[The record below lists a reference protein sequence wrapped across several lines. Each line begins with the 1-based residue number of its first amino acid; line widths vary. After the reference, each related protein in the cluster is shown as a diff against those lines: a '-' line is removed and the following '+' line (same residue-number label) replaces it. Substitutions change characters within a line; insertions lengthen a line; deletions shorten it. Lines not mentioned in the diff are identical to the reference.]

1 MKLTAD
7 KFLELLNDKGIT
19 YTVQGGQLLF
29 TGSDTELIASLY
41 ELLEKNTSFEAATI
55 QRINVKQG
63 ISLKDYRLAL
73 ESAGVKCELAD
84 LRSLKFTG
92 GKAKTRERLIGILE
106 DNSRLKASVILSLAM
121 KNPDL
126 MDLIQERACI
136 RWENGYSDSLLM
148 AVLCNIAPTGE
159 TVKRNEAGE
168 ILLRQKTDWNTELSN
183 LEAD

>member
-7 KFLELLNDKGIT
+7 KFLELLNDKGVA

-29 TGSDTELIASLY
+29 TGDDIELIASLY
-41 ELLEKNTSFEAATI
+41 ELLEKNASFEAAII
-55 QRINVKQG
+55 QRIHVKHG

-92 GKAKTRERLIGILE
+92 GKAKTKERLIGILE
-106 DNSRLKASVILSLAM
+106 D
-121 KNPDL
+121 
-126 MDLIQERACI
+126 
-136 RWENGYSDSLLM
+136 NGYSDSLLM
-148 AVLCNIAPTGE
+148 AVLSGITATGE
-159 TVKRNEAGE
+159 TVKRDEAGQ
-168 ILLRQKTDWNTELSN
+168 ILLKLKTDWNAELSN